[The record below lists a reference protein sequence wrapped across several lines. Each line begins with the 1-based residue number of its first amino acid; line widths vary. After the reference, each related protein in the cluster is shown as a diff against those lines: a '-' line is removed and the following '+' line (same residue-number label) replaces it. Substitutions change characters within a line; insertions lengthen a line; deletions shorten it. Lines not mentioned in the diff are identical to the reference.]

1 MGNLKLNHRNSGSI
15 SRRSCRNYPHASRTY
30 AIALEK
36 MVTLAERF
44 LLKPVAE
51 SQRFAIFAGVV
62 QGGEEP
68 KLISPSAATIGE
80 MRIVERK

>member
-1 MGNLKLNHRNSGSI
+1 
-15 SRRSCRNYPHASRTY
+15 
-30 AIALEK
+30 